1 MTTSFWAVVPAA
13 GTGSRMQ
20 GELPKQYLPLL
31 GITMLQ
37 RTLER
42 LLDVPGL
49 QGVVVVLAKD
59 DSNWHELAVSRDE
72 RVRTALGGDS
82 RAASVAA
89 GIQIVRASVGDDC
102 WVLVH
107 DAARPLVS
115 LSDIQRL
122 TDAVVNSGATGG
134 LLATRVQD
142 TLKRADEYCTVQ
154 ATVSRE
160 NLWRA
165 QTPQLFRAGELGDAL
180 TRALSA
186 TSSDEKAADV
196 EHMPITDEAS
206 AMEQAGHDP
215 LLVEALDPNPKI
227 TRPVDVL
234 LIEAYLQRGVA

>member
-1 MTTSFWAVVPAA
+1 MTTHIWAVVPAA
-13 GTGSRMQ
+13 GMGSRMQ

-37 RTLER
+37 RTLEK

-59 DSNWHELAVSRDE
+59 DPNWQALAVSRDE
-72 RVRTALGGDS
+72 RIRTALGGDS

-89 GIQIVRASVGDDC
+89 GIQMVKASVGDDC

-115 LSDIQRL
+115 LADIQRL
-122 TDAVVNSGATGG
+122 TDAVINSGAIGG

-142 TLKRADEYCTVQ
+142 TLKRSDEYCTVQ
-154 ATVSRE
+154 ATVPRE

-180 TRALSA
+180 ARALSG
-186 TSSDEKAADV
+186 SSRDEGEGSG
-196 EHMPITDEAS
+196 EHLLITDEAS
-206 AMEQAGHDP
+206 AMEQAGYDP

-227 TRPVDVL
+227 TRPVDVQ
-234 LIEAYLQRGVA
+234 LIEAYLQRGVG

>member
-1 MTTSFWAVVPAA
+1 
-13 GTGSRMQ
+13 MQ

-186 TSSDEKAADV
+186 TSSDEKATDV